1 MSTQFLQPGW
11 IRSVVARASCELTPH
26 LHHVTLAA
34 VELVNPDDYPG
45 VRLTAA
51 WVRPG
56 DDIFQREHFGFAR

>member
-1 MSTQFLQPGW
+1 M
-11 IRSVVARASCELTPH
+11 ARAACKLTPH

-34 VELVNPDDYPG
+34 VELVNLDDYPG

-56 DDIFQREHFGFAR
+56 GDIFYFKHGGTRP

>member
-1 MSTQFLQPGW
+1 MSTQFLQPRR

-34 VELVNPDDYPG
+34 VELLNLGDYPG
-45 VRLTAA
+45 VRLTAAWVRLTAA

-56 DDIFQREHFGFAR
+56 DDIF